1 MATADII
8 HMIANK
14 KALNTQGL
22 FYCRLFI
29 ILCNKSGRGAVTL
42 IQIFN
47 KVKRLYLSNNK
58 FRNLHISFIR
68 IFRQQIKHFLCIT
81 NIQLEYVGY
90 FIYTKALFRF
100 FLINDII
107 VSASPSAAPRAI
119 PWAIPSSLPL
129 LYSLSRIFLIST
141 SSLYSKIDTAITSA
155 LCDDRKST
163 ITPSLM
169 YSVKQ

>member
-107 VSASPSAAPRAI
+107 VSASPQ
-119 PWAIPSSLPL
+119 AIPSSLPL

-163 ITPSLM
+163 IILSLM

>member
-107 VSASPSAAPRAI
+107 VSASPQ
-119 PWAIPSSLPL
+119 AIPSSLPL